1 MIQKR
6 LFFSLLAILFSCS
19 VYEAQAQT
27 DTLSKKYQRKLERKR
42 SNKFI
47 AAHIGLVSYNYKDFI
62 VSPLVYS
69 GMKLTESVQYYSR
82 GDKKIMSLRFN
93 LASGNLKNKVKVA
106 ESPTKLTHYYL
117 EFYRLYYVSSF
128 LRDQWKLYLGYN
140 PSINFDFRTNP
151 KYQNSAVQYNGQIDL
166 APMMQIDRRF
176 DLSANGRFFRK
187 KDKSIRLAWQ
197 LSIPVVS
204 LVTRP
209 TYNGISP
216 GMGPADKVVSD
227 LVFGQFIGGLE
238 GRSLNHYFR
247 MANTISAD
255 FYFRNNNGIRLSY
268 VSDVVNMYKNIEG
281 RRLQYSN
288 GGFMIGLLFK
298 LDNNNLK

>member
-6 LFFSLLAILFSCS
+6 IFFSLLAILFSCA
-19 VYEAQAQT
+19 VYEAQTAK
-27 DTLSKKYQRKLERKR
+27 DTLSKKYQRKLERKN

-47 AAHIGLVSYNYKDFI
+47 GAHIGFVNYNYKDFI
-62 VSPLVYS
+62 VSPLMYS
-69 GMKLTESVQYYSR
+69 GIRLTESVQYYSR
-82 GDKKIMSLRFN
+82 SDKKIMSLKFN

-117 EFYRLYYVSSF
+117 EFYRLYHVSSF
-128 LRDQWKLYLGYN
+128 LKDKWKLYLGYN
-140 PSINFDFRTNP
+140 PSINFDLRTNP
-151 KYQNSAVQYNGQIDL
+151 KFQNSALQYNGQIDL

-176 DLSANGRFFRK
+176 DVEANGKFLRK
-187 KDKSIRLAWQ
+187 KGKTIRLAWQ

-204 LVTRP
+204 LITRP

-227 LVFGQFIGGLE
+227 LIFGQFIGGLQ
-238 GRSLNHYFR
+238 GRSLNNYFR

-255 FYFRNNNGIRLSY
+255 VYFKNNNGIRLSY
-268 VSDVVNMYKNIEG
+268 VSDVVNMYKNVAG

-288 GGFMIGLLFK
+288 GGFMIGILFK